1 MNAVKGYG
9 CRQLSWKL
17 RVVIESWSGKDQSGG
32 RGDEEKRV
40 MGVELAGLTVEDAGQ
55 GVT

>member
-9 CRQLSWKL
+9 CQQLSWKL